1 MSTTTTTDTSAIDE
15 KKAES
20 INIDKDYVSKTKS
33 WIQSVFM
40 IVIFLILYF
49 SAGGLVLFGCK
60 LAQSNILPTEG
71 VTKEKPYV
79 KPVDINIFP
88 TTIGIGNEKM
98 SKKIQFPYDSYNSSN
113 ELFDIIRENQ
123 ESSSSF
129 LLQYFLSIV
138 ASLAQFYYF
147 FLNKFLNLLH
157 GLPEILIILFGPI
170 IFVCAMSIGFLCN
183 NIYLIYLWFSN
194 MDWFFKSY
202 THSMPKW
209 EDTKITSPI
218 NYLIA
223 IWLVIIF
230 GIGFL
235 FTMPVYFFLSFLL
248 MCFVIVSLL
257 TYKSEMNH
265 KLYTLLN
272 LISDMFK
279 YYKLPLICVIIFY
292 IISLDFS
299 QLGSVSGIISIII
312 LGLIYFNVINIPLF
326 APVNKENMTP
336 LVSYDQAKKTLGKTT
351 NTSVYVGG
359 AIKNWFNGG
368 NIGKE
373 LKKLKK
379 T

>member
-33 WIQSVFM
+33 WIQSVIM

-98 SKKIQFPYDSYNSSN
+98 SKKIKFPYDSYNSSN

-138 ASLAQFYYF
+138 ASLTQFYYF
-147 FLNKFLNLLH
+147 FLNKFLNWLH

-170 IFVCAMSIGFLCN
+170 IFVCAMSISFICN

-209 EDTKITSPI
+209 EETKITSPI
-218 NYLIA
+218 NYCIA

-230 GIGFL
+230 GLGFL
-235 FTMPVYFFLSFLL
+235 FTMPLYFFLSFLL
-248 MCFVIVSLL
+248 LLFVIASSL

-272 LISDMFK
+272 LLSDMFK
-279 YYKLPLICVIIFY
+279 YYKLPLICVIIFN

-299 QLGSVSGIISIII
+299 QLGAVSGIISIII
-312 LGLIYFNVINIPLF
+312 LCLIYFDVIKIPLF
-326 APVNKENMTP
+326 AAVNKENMTP
-336 LVSYDQAKKTLGKTT
+336 LVSYDQAKKTLVKTK
-351 NTSVYVGG
+351 NVSVHVGG

-368 NIGKE
+368 NIEKD

-379 T
+379 